1 MDIRIQCSKI
11 RLMGVLQIL
20 QHLLLNTV
28 GAVKGKGIG
37 LASLVCMEQL
47 IKITFTFFFS
57 SCLNR

>member
-1 MDIRIQCSKI
+1 MDIGIQCSKI

-37 LASLVCMEQL
+37 LASLVCMEQ
-47 IKITFTFFFS
+47 
-57 SCLNR
+57 